1 MQPSALNL
9 RTQTQ
14 SMFRGTVYDLQ
25 SGISGDSSQRPPP
38 SQPFLISVAPPASQ
52 VQPQLHT
59 WVHSPATTQGTY
71 ASLTP
76 TQTTSS
82 SLMATAIPWSSRRSA
97 GLACQDH
104 QDNRDNAQNHACAR
118 LSVVAPSPM
127 GHALPL
133 SSFYASS
140 ASSLSL
146 PASLLSSSVFDTVPP
161 SSHIK
166 GGKKSSSHP
175 GKIKAHF

>member
-14 SMFRGTVYDLQ
+14 SMFWGTVYDLQ

-118 LSVVAPSPM
+118 LSVVAPCQV
-127 GHALPL
+127 HAAGLH
-133 SSFYASS
+133 S
-140 ASSLSL
+140 AARYSED
-146 PASLLSSSVFDTVPP
+146 LLLL
-161 SSHIK
+161 
-166 GGKKSSSHP
+166 
-175 GKIKAHF
+175 